1 LRATLYLSACEFA
14 GKWLDAAEP
23 ATQPARISRYM
34 EAGPPR
40 AVYIVCDWGGRV
52 LYVGSTVIGVGNRLR
67 QHCADIERTL
77 DWAEVW
83 IIPLRDDTPLAEV
96 RRAEGLIGL
105 ALRPLRNR
113 ALPDVR

>member
-14 GKWLDAAEP
+14 GKWLDAVEP
-23 ATQPARISRYM
+23 TTWPVRISRDM
-34 EAGPPR
+34 EAGPVR

-52 LYVGSTVIGVGNRLR
+52 LYVGSTVTGVRNRLR
-67 QHCADIERTL
+67 QHCADVERTL
-77 DWAEVW
+77 DWSEVW
-83 IIPLRDDTPLAEV
+83 IIPLGDNTPLAEV

-113 ALPDVR
+113 ALPKVS

>member
-1 LRATLYLSACEFA
+1 VRATLYLSACEFA
-14 GKWLDAAEP
+14 GKWLGAAEP
-23 ATQPARISRYM
+23 ATRPTRISRDM
-34 EAGPPR
+34 DAGPAR

-52 LYVGSTVIGVGNRLR
+52 LYVGSTVVGVRNRLR
-67 QHCADIERTL
+67 QHCTDIERTI

-113 ALPDVR
+113 ALPNVS